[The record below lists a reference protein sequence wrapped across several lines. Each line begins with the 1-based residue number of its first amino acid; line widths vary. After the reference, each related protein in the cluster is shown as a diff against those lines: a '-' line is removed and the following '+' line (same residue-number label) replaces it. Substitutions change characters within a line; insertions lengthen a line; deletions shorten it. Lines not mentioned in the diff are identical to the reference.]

1 MALTREAYQK
11 FKREMIE
18 FIWKELDPYESE
30 IERTDA
36 VPLDDLF
43 PRLRRLRCFGL
54 MVPEAYGGVGLS
66 VSQYVPILA
75 EFSKIHGGIR
85 VIVHVHNTTAK
96 AVAQLGSDE
105 QKRELLPKVATG
117 EWSVAFGLTE
127 PDAGTGRDLKS
138 RAVRDGDHFV
148 LNGRKHLITNSE
160 FASHFMVFCYTDP
173 TRGNHGI
180 SALLVERDTP
190 GFTIADM
197 PPLMGCRGGQHGYLT
212 FTDCRVPARNIL
224 GNEGEGLLQ
233 MTVALEVSRLFIA
246 ATSLGT
252 AERAFDLSLAFSRQ
266 RVTFGKPIAERQAIQ
281 TYLAEMGMDLYALRT
296 MIADAAR
303 KADRGERIPTE
314 ASMCKLFGSEAVG
327 RVTDRALLIHG
338 GVGYTRRYP
347 IERLYRDAR
356 LNWLEEGTP
365 TIQRLVIARNFL
377 EGYRWHGESELG

>member
-1 MALTREAYQK
+1 MAMTPAAYQK
-11 FKREMIE
+11 FKREMVD
-18 FIWKELDPYESE
+18 FIWSELDRYENQ
-30 IERTDA
+30 IERTDE

-43 PRLRRLRCFGL
+43 PRLRRMRCFGL
-54 MVPEAYGGVGLS
+54 MVPEEYGGVGLS
-66 VSQYVPILA
+66 VSQYLPILA

-96 AVAQLGSDE
+96 GVAQLGSPE
-105 QKRELLPKVATG
+105 QKRALLPKIATG
-117 EWSVAFGLTE
+117 ESSVAFGLTE

-148 LNGRKHLITNSE
+148 LNGRKHLITNSD

-173 TRGNHGI
+173 SRGAHGI
-180 SALLVERDTP
+180 SALMVDRDTP

-197 PPLMGCRGGQHGYLT
+197 PPLMGCKGGQHGYLT
-212 FTDCRVPARNIL
+212 FKDCRVPVANVL
-224 GNEGEGLLQ
+224 GQEGEGLLQ

-252 AERAFDLSLAFSRQ
+252 GERAFELSLAFAKK

-281 TYLAEMGMDLYALRT
+281 TYLAEMGTDLYALRN
-296 MIADAAR
+296 MITAAAR

-314 ASMCKLFGSEAVG
+314 ASMCKLFGLEAVG

-338 GVGYTRRYP
+338 GVGYTQMYP

-356 LNWLEEGTP
+356 LNWVEEGTP
-365 TIQRLVIARNFL
+365 TIQQLVIARNFL
-377 EGYRWHGESELG
+377 DGYRWEEDGDLR